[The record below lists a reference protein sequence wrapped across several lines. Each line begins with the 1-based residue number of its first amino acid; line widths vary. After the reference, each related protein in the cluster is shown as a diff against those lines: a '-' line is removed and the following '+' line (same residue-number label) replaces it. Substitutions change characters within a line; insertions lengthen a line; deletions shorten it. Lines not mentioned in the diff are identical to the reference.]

1 MAGCRF
7 KVRRKSWD
15 LPFLAEPEELA
26 GLRRVIGLHL
36 GLWGLPDLIDSA
48 QLCVTELVTNVITHV
63 GHGTPTTLT
72 VSMNGQFLRLEVTD
86 PDARALPTLLAA
98 RDEEESG
105 RGMALVDSVATRWG
119 VILRADVKVTWCEL
133 DTGLRGADDHIDG
146 PQVASAEAL
155 LVLCCLNVDEVG
167 TGPLS
172 PARAEE
178 AAVGVISGLLLWLR
192 THGRDAGEA
201 LDRAYVRFEAE
212 LGAYL

>member
-7 KVRRKSWD
+7 KVRRKPWD

-72 VSMNGQFLRLEVTD
+72 VSMNGQFLRLAVTD
-86 PDARALPTLLAA
+86 PDVRALPTLLAA
-98 RDEEESG
+98 RGEEESG

-119 VILRADVKVTWCEL
+119 VILRADTKVTWCEM
-133 DTGLRGADDHIDG
+133 DTGLRAADDHVGD
-146 PQVASAEAL
+146 PQVEAAEAL
-155 LVLCCLNVDEVG
+155 LVLCCLDPSRAV
-167 TGPLS
+167 GPLS
-172 PARAEE
+172 AE
-178 AAVGVISGLLLWLR
+178 VGVQTTVRVITDLLYWLR
-192 THGRDAGEA
+192 MHGCDPDKV
-201 LDRAYVRFEAE
+201 LDRAKLNFDIAAE
-212 LGAYL
+212 GVS